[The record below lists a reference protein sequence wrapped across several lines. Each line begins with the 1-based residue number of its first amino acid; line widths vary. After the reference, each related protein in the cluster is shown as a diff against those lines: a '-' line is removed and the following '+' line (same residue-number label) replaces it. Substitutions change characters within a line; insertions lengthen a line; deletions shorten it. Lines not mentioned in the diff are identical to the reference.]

1 MADSPA
7 GNRFLA
13 TLQLMHFAPDSLL
26 NSIASPQQPENLLG
40 RERSRTGILQTSPQT
55 HALGPADYAGLD
67 FIIVENF
74 IQKSE
79 LALLLDSFAAL
90 RTTLNNKN
98 LNNAYWQ
105 GRILFAHEVAGHS
118 PQAGA
123 VMKHFQIAAT
133 RQIEQFY
140 RLTRTI
146 YADTVQLV
154 LWSEGIHMP
163 AHADNANPDGS
174 PHGMAWRDFSSIV
187 YLNDDYDSGE
197 LYFTA
202 LDAWIKPK
210 AGMLVA
216 FTAGFHHE
224 HAVLKVTRGE
234 RVTMPAFYTFD
245 QSRADRFIHTD
256 IAS

>member
-1 MADSPA
+1 MQ
-7 GNRFLA
+7 R
-13 TLQLMHFAPDSLL
+13 MHFAPDSLL
-26 NSIASPQQPENLLG
+26 NSMATPQQPENLLG
-40 RERSRTGILQTSPQT
+40 RDRSRTGILQKSARTR
-55 HALGPADYAGLD
+55 ALGPADYAALD
-67 FIIVENF
+67 FIIVDNF

-90 RTTLNNKN
+90 RTTLNDKN

-105 GRILFAHEVAGHS
+105 GRLLFAHEVNGQS
-118 PQAGA
+118 SRAGA
-123 VMKHFQIAAT
+123 VMKDFQIAAT
-133 RQIEQFY
+133 HRIEQFY
-140 RLTRTI
+140 RLTRPI

-187 YLNDDYDSGE
+187 YLNDDYDGGE

-234 RVTMPAFYTFD
+234 RLTMPAFYTFD
-245 QSRADRFIHTD
+245 QSRADRFIHPDLANTP
-256 IAS
+256 